1 MSEPDQ
7 FEAAVIDLARALAA
21 VIIAAQD
28 QPRRRPQKRMG
39 NEYVARRA
47 KGDGDSAPP
56 PAAPRTLTP
65 DSLLTIGEAA
75 TELRISRSNLYKIMS
90 RDEIR
95 TLKLGNRTMIQYAEI
110 LRFIGELEDQPWP
123 K

>member
-7 FEAAVIDLARALAA
+7 FEAAVIDLAHALAA

-28 QPRRRPQKRMG
+28 QPRRRPQKRMD

-47 KGDGDSAPP
+47 MGDGDSAPP